1 MDFLFVVALVF
12 AMFFDKNNAVIVGV
26 VASICH
32 ECGHLIAMH
41 FCKEVCTDLK
51 IGLGRVDILRDGKTF
66 KSSFEKEILILISG
80 PAFNFFAA
88 GISVFCKH
96 FLCEF
101 GVYKLFLAANIAMGV
116 VNLLPV
122 YFLDGGQILYLVLDN
137 FYSEEFAKAI
147 LNMTSIAFLVI
158 LSICAIIFIYL
169 SGYNFSL
176 LVLVIYLFL
185 YYILKN

>member
-1 MDFLFVVALVF
+1 
-12 AMFFDKNNAVIVGV
+12 MFFDKNNAVIVGV

-41 FCKEVCTDLK
+41 FCKEVCTDVK
-51 IGLGRVDILRDGKTF
+51 IGLGRVDILKDNKLVQYSL
-66 KSSFEKEILILISG
+66 KKEVFVLLNG

-137 FYSEEFAKAI
+137 FYSEEFAKGI
-147 LNMTSIAFLVI
+147 LNMTSIVFLVI
-158 LSICAIIFIYL
+158 LSICAIIFIYM

-176 LVLVIYLFL
+176 LALVIYLVL
-185 YYILKN
+185 YYFFKR